1 MNGIDTL
8 FEDVD
13 AEILAAHQDLLDL
26 CEDLVAVDSRNPP
39 GRTTGVADIVSAWLK
54 SRGLPVELVVADA
67 DVANVVSDVSGAWPG
82 RHVVFNA
89 HMDTMPEG
97 DARLW
102 TVPRFTL
109 TLRDGRAYG
118 LGMGNMKGALAAM
131 CVATA
136 AIHRQ
141 RDRAPGKLSLTAV
154 SDEVMF
160 GDRGTVLLL
169 GCRPDL
175 RGDFLISGE
184 GPGYMGLAVAEK
196 GLLWLD
202 VEAHGEGGHSSGAR
216 EGATAPIMLARF
228 LAAVD
233 RLNGLRGDVPI
244 DLLGVDGGEDDAGLR
259 LSINVGTL
267 AAGSV
272 RSQIAAS
279 ASAQLDVRLPPGI
292 GVEEAEALI
301 CARIPPG
308 AAITVRR
315 IKAWNANWTGIGAPL
330 SRALTEAAE
339 TVRGVAAVPVV
350 RLPGSDAR
358 RWRDLGVP
366 ALCYG
371 PQPTL
376 SAGIDDYALE
386 QDLIDCARI
395 YARAALHLMAH

>member
-1 MNGIDTL
+1 
-8 FEDVD
+8 EV
-13 AEILAAHQDLLDL
+13 
-26 CEDLVAVDSRNPP
+26 V
-39 GRTTGVADIVSAWLK
+39 DIVSAWLAA
-54 SRGLPVELVVADA
+54 RGLPVELVVADA
-67 DVANVVSDVSGAWPG
+67 DVSNVVSDVTGVRPG

-97 DARLW
+97 DTRLW
-102 TVPRFTL
+102 TVPPFAL
-109 TLRDGRAYG
+109 TRRDGRVYG

-136 AIHRQ
+136 AINRR
-141 RDRAPGKLSLTAV
+141 RDRLAGKLSLTAV

-169 GCRPDL
+169 DRRPDL

-202 VEAHGEGGHSSGAR
+202 VEAHGESGHSSRAR
-216 EGATAPIMLARF
+216 EGVTAPIMLARF
-228 LAAVD
+228 LAEVD
-233 RLNGLRGDVPI
+233 RLNGFRCEVPA
-244 DLLGVDGGEDDAGLR
+244 DLLEVDGGEGDVGLR
-259 LSINVGTL
+259 LSINVGSL
-267 AAGSV
+267 EAGGV
-272 RSQIAAS
+272 RSQIAPT

-292 GVEEAEALI
+292 DVEEVEALI

-308 AAITVRR
+308 ATITVRR
-315 IKAWNANWTGIGAPL
+315 IKAWNANWTGIGTPL
-330 SRALTEAAE
+330 ARALAEAAE
-339 TVRGVAAVPVV
+339 IVRGTAAVPVV

-376 SAGIDDYALE
+376 SAGIDDHTLE
-386 QDLIDCARI
+386 RDLIDCARI
-395 YARAALHLMAH
+395 YARTALRLMESQGSRNATPESVANDEV